1 MNRGGILG
9 MLSWKVARERKPR
22 VVIFGDSHTEAV
34 SRAFH
39 FKDRSSLYG
48 DIEIYRIRKIKNGKA
63 IGDIPL
69 EMFSKK
75 IAALSEDDWVIS
87 LVGGNQ
93 YAMISTLRP
102 HPDVDL
108 VDPSE
113 PGDQKS
119 FACHRAANIIPRR
132 AMKSYLA
139 SGIDNLDGAV
149 LRRIRAST
157 RARVAHVLPPP
168 PKQDN
173 DFIRRSHD
181 TVFAAAGCTG
191 IDPSEPQFRL
201 KCWQLQRECLEELC
215 GDISIQVLPPP
226 TDTVG
231 DDGFLK
237 PFYYGKDVTH
247 ANRRYGDR
255 VLREITRFT

>member
-1 MNRGGILG
+1 MKPGGVLG
-9 MLSWKVARERKPR
+9 MLRWKIAQGRKPR
-22 VVIFGDSHTEAV
+22 VIIFGDSHTEAV
-34 SRAFH
+34 RRAFY

-48 DIEIYRIRKIKNGKA
+48 DIEIYRIRKIKSGKV

-69 EMFSKK
+69 ERFSKK
-75 IAALSEDDWVIS
+75 IKALNEDDWVIS

-102 HPDVDL
+102 CPDVYL

-113 PGDQKS
+113 PSDQKS
-119 FACHRAANIIPRR
+119 VACYGPATIIPRR

-139 SGIDNLDGAV
+139 SGIGNLDGAV
-149 LRRIRAST
+149 LARIRAST
-157 RARVAHVLPPP
+157 RARVVHILPPP

-173 DFIRRSHD
+173 EFIRRSHD
-181 TVFAAAGCTG
+181 TVFAPAGCIG

-215 GDISIQVLPPP
+215 GEIGIEVLPPP
-226 TDTVG
+226 ADTV
-231 DDGFLK
+231 DDGGFLK

-255 VLREITRFT
+255 LLREIARFT